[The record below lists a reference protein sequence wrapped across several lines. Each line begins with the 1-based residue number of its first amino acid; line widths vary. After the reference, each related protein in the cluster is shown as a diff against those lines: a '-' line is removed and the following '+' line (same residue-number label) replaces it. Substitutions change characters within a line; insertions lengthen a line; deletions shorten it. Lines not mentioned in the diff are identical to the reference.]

1 MRKLISLKFLQV
13 IGSAP
18 SKPTLQFKN
27 CMGKHVE
34 YKIAGKNGQGVL
46 MYQSTDL
53 TRSRAEIELFLIL
66 TKGFLV
72 HSMFTNIFSL
82 LSYVNR
88 QDF

>member
-18 SKPTLQFKN
+18 SKPILQFKN

-46 MYQSTDL
+46 MYHRSDTFQSRD
-53 TRSRAEIELFLIL
+53 RALPC
-66 TKGFLV
+66 TYQG
-72 HSMFTNIFSL
+72 L
-82 LSYVNR
+82 LSTFYVH
-88 QDF
+88 